1 MKRIAAVV
9 AIVAALALGASAQS
23 TSKPNQVYPDAK
35 VALILPDDAETSVD
49 TGTWMATS
57 ESTGTSVMFEK
68 YDVTIAAGDINRSV
82 VAKAAAAYGV
92 KGFKFVALG
101 NPKGLAFGYGRGKYT
116 SEDGTTM
123 DGFFGLLDN
132 TAIKGKTFFF
142 GFLVPSLD
150 DPDIYDGIKAAVDDM
165 VVAK

>member
-1 MKRIAAVV
+1 MKRIAAAA
-9 AIVAALALGASAQS
+9 AIVAAIALGASAQS
-23 TSKPNQVYPDAK
+23 TSKPNRVYPDAK
-35 VALILPDDAETSVD
+35 VALILPDDTETSVD
-49 TGTWMATS
+49 SGTWMAIS

-68 YDVTIAAGDINRSV
+68 YDDTFSPGEINRSV
-82 VAKAAAAYGV
+82 IAKAAAAYGV

-101 NPKGLAFGYGRGKYT
+101 NPRGLAFGYGKGKYT

-132 TAIKGKTFFF
+132 TAMKDRTFFF

-165 VVAK
+165 AVAK

>member
-1 MKRIAAVV
+1 MKHFAVAV
-9 AIVAALALGASAQS
+9 AIFSTIALGASAQS

-35 VALILPDDAETSVD
+35 VALILPDDAEISVD
-49 TGTWMATS
+49 SGTWIAS
-57 ESTGTSVMFEK
+57 SDSTGASVMFEK
-68 YDVTIAAGDINRSV
+68 YEDVIAVGGINRSV

-92 KGFKFVALG
+92 KGFKFVAVG

-116 SEDGTTM
+116 TDDGTKM

-150 DPDIYDGIKAAVDDM
+150 DPDIYEGIKAAVDDM
-165 VVAK
+165 VVAR